1 MGQVS
6 LARHTKCML
15 MIATET
21 FSLCSLLKKRV
32 VCPPPHVDNLFR
44 KKFTN
49 IMKYELYI
57 TDERASKIKYLI
69 IVNILSLVLIEIL
82 WINKINSRTKKTFL
96 KYLMNL

>member
-1 MGQVS
+1 
-6 LARHTKCML
+6 

-57 TDERASKIKYLI
+57 TDERAKIKYLI

-82 WINKINSRTKKTFL
+82 WINKINSRTKKNIF
-96 KYLMNL
+96 KIFNEFVNKDF